1 MVVRGRD
8 AILGEAATLFA
19 RQGYRATTL
28 EDVADT
34 LDIKKA
40 SLYHYIRSKEELL
53 TEIYD
58 RILTRID
65 AAVRPVAESD
75 LPADERLRR
84 MVHAHLEVVTAERD
98 MLAVVFREEPE
109 LSPEAKRAIRARKRD
124 YERIFE
130 RVIDEG
136 QQAGLL
142 RPLTTRLVV
151 FALLGMCNWTYQ
163 WFRDPGDTPSP
174 GPETFS
180 PDEVAGEFVLLLES
194 GWRIQADD
202 GRRGA
207 WPRPDTVEE
216 AVAPVTRALES
227 VQAALAAASAEL
239 GSAAHRL
246 QDGVAR
252 PPAKR

>member
-1 MVVRGRD
+1 MRGRD
-8 AILGEAATLFA
+8 AILAAAATLFA

-65 AAVRPVAESD
+65 AAVRPVAESG

-130 RVIDEG
+130 RVVDEG
-136 QQAGLL
+136 QRAGLL

-163 WFRDPGDTPSP
+163 WFREPGDTPGP
-174 GPETFS
+174 GSDPSSAE
-180 PDEVAGEFVLLLES
+180 DVASEFVLLLES
-194 GWRIQADD
+194 GWRSQAGD

-207 WPRPDTVEE
+207 WPRPDTVTA
-216 AVAPVTRALES
+216 AVAPVARALEEA
-227 VQAALAAASAEL
+227 QAALAAVSAEL
-239 GSAAHRL
+239 GGATDRL
-246 QDGVAR
+246 EDGLAR
-252 PPAKR
+252 PPGKN

>member
-1 MVVRGRD
+1 MLVRGRD
-8 AILGEAATLFA
+8 ARLGEAAALFA

-28 EDVADT
+28 DDVAES

-65 AAVRPVAESD
+65 ATVRPIAESD
-75 LPADERLRR
+75 IPADERLRR

-98 MLAVVFREEPE
+98 MLAVVFREEAE
-109 LSPEAKRAIRARKRD
+109 LSPDAKRAIRARKRD

-130 RVIDEG
+130 RVVDEG

-142 RPLTTRLVV
+142 RPITTRLAVL
-151 FALLGMCNWTYQ
+151 ALLGMCNWTYQ
-163 WFRDPGDTPSP
+163 WFHDPGDTPNP

-180 PDEVAGEFVLLLES
+180 AGEVAAEFVLLLEA
-194 GWRIQADD
+194 GWQAGGDD
-202 GRRGA
+202 GRRRA
-207 WPRPDTVEE
+207 WPRPDTVAE
-216 AVAPVTRALES
+216 AVAPVARALENA
-227 VQAALAAASAEL
+227 QAALEAASAEL
-239 GSAAHRL
+239 GHAADRF
-246 QDGVAR
+246 QDGLAHPSEPR
-252 PPAKR
+252 